1 MPIAP
6 VFPGAGG
13 GGDSTVTPPSPTSES
28 VASGSNFSAKTF
40 GSFTD
45 PDGIIASY
53 QAVTT
58 NTTGSTSWSGS
69 GLGAYTASSSAGD
82 AGTLSLNA
90 KDSDGNVVA
99 TAVHTYSR
107 AAASTGGPAWS
118 TIHEIDFTSDI
129 TDLTLTKGGGDT
141 NLLEADGS
149 TVKAVVG
156 YADRISTTTSSAV
169 ITSSAGKFLLTS
181 NSGGSSTRSSYVYV
195 KLTESGTGVDWDDGS
210 KVFAID
216 LVITGHDM
224 LSNGDVVFFAI
235 GTNSA
240 GIGAN
245 SNFGIR
251 SDRDSATDY
260 NQAGRRYFNATATNG
275 SQQNSDTSVPGSL
288 AVRIIVTRG
297 VIVDAYWQEGTS
309 RLVGFPTAGSGV
321 FRSLLGNPGIGME
334 ASPETVF
341 GSTFYAFMD
350 ILTTSSNNGTAGLNS
365 LRIQEYSPSTTL
377 KPLLD
382 WSDASEGFGS
392 GAGSYTIGGLSVT
405 LDFNGTS
412 GPSSLSLSSGVLTF
426 TGNVSSNQGYL
437 VIDLGED
444 LNDGAFVVYA
454 SFDGVSH
461 NGSSASAVVKIAD
474 NTTVGNAGN
483 QFQFL
488 LGFGGGSAGN
498 TRAMERECDS
508 SSPSFSN
515 INNRTSLTN
524 ITTTPTLFS
533 VQWSGISALPAVSQG
548 SATLPTDGG
557 LLGTIGPDA
566 YNHGANGNAPQNR
579 RYLHLYLI
587 ENCTVR
593 IAAYRLE
600 LE

>member
-1 MPIAP
+1 
-6 VFPGAGG
+6 
-13 GGDSTVTPPSPTSES
+13 
-28 VASGSNFSAKTF
+28 
-40 GSFTD
+40 
-45 PDGIIASY
+45 
-53 QAVTT
+53 
-58 NTTGSTSWSGS
+58 
-69 GLGAYTASSSAGD
+69 
-82 AGTLSLNA
+82 
-90 KDSDGNVVA
+90 
-99 TAVHTYSR
+99 
-107 AAASTGGPAWS
+107 
-118 TIHEIDFTSDI
+118 
-129 TDLTLTKGGGDT
+129 
-141 NLLEADGS
+141 
-149 TVKAVVG
+149 
-156 YADRISTTTSSAV
+156 
-169 ITSSAGKFLLTS
+169 
-181 NSGGSSTRSSYVYV
+181 
-195 KLTESGTGVDWDDGS
+195 
-210 KVFAID
+210 
-216 LVITGHDM
+216 M